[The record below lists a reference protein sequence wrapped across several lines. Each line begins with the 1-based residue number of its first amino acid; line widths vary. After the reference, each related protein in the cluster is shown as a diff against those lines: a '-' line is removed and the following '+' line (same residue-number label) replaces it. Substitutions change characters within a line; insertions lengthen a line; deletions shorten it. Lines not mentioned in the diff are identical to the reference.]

1 MGIAPVVTFDI
12 ETHSADQLYTM
23 EPEQFVRIM
32 GYKTSDH
39 PDVFFTTDLAEMRR
53 ILRGARMLIGHNI
66 TAFDLPAIFGVYSD
80 IPMQLADRRRVFDTW
95 THAVLVNP
103 APFEYVNRNG
113 QKALGDTP
121 EKMAKW
127 FSLDEQAHQLGV
139 PGKTADLAELA
150 LEFGDPDLPK
160 HLRIIDGYGKIP
172 LDDPRFL
179 GYLRGDVLAAEQV
192 ARRLLQKGPLDEYAW
207 REQRI
212 AARAAVISAN
222 GFRIDVEAAEQRI
235 SDLEVRKEYILA
247 ELEEKYGLPTDGA
260 APWDTDAGKTAIMA
274 ALADYGIT
282 PKTHP
287 DWPKT
292 PVWDKKKE
300 YLAKSKQ
307 KIAKLTED
315 IIGWNKE
322 LVDNPDMAERSK
334 NARKNWINK
343 ASDEIMRLRKQ
354 PLPVHFGLS
363 FGGKELIELTKGT
376 EAEELGQALAE
387 LKGQR
392 SLAQLA
398 LDSMHPDGFAHP
410 RITMLQRSGRWS
422 TTKPGLTVWT
432 ARGPGA
438 IEKSYF
444 LPDSDGEV
452 LIEIDYSNAD
462 ARAVAAMS
470 GDTSY
475 AERFEPGADGHMINA
490 IAAWGEATVSKDPKK
505 YRQMAKP
512 LGHGWNYGGRAN
524 KLSKQTGVPL
534 EEAKNFVNGM
544 DRTYHRLVSW
554 QNHVRKEAQRGYV
567 TNPWG
572 RKMYVDKGR
581 EYTQAPALQGQS
593 ATREIVCDAL
603 LKFPWEVLRMVK
615 AQIHD
620 ALVFSV
626 PKKDVDKA
634 IAYLTREMY
643 AVMNPRNGQRIE
655 FPVEAGPPG
664 ANWYEASH

>member
-1 MGIAPVVTFDI
+1 MGLAPVIIFDI

-23 EPEQFVRIM
+23 EPEHFVRIM
-32 GYKTSDH
+32 GWKTSEETEVH
-39 PDVFFTTDLAEMRR
+39 FTTNYGEMRS
-53 ILRGARMLIGHNI
+53 ILRGARMVIGHNI
-66 TAFDLPAIFGVYSD
+66 TAFDLPAIFGVYSE
-80 IPMQLADRRRVFDTW
+80 IPMQMADRGLVYDTW

-103 APFEYVNRNG
+103 APYEYINRNG

-127 FSLDEQAHQLGV
+127 FSLDEQAYQLGV
-139 PGKTADLAELA
+139 TGKTADLAELA
-150 LEFGDPDLPK
+150 YEYGDPELPK
-160 HLRIIDGYGKIP
+160 HLRVIDGYGKIP
-172 LDDPRFL
+172 TDDQKFRD
-179 GYLRGDVLAAEQV
+179 YLEGDVRAAEKV
-192 ARRLLQKGPLDEYAW
+192 ARKLLDKGPLNDYAM

-222 GFRIDVEAAEQRI
+222 GFRVDVEAAEDRI
-235 SDLEVRKEYILA
+235 NFLDARKEDILDQ
-247 ELEEKYGLPTDGA
+247 LEEKYGLPTEGK
-260 APWDTDAGKTAIMA
+260 APWDTDEGKLAIMA

-282 PKTHP
+282 PKTRP

-300 YLAKSKQ
+300 YLAKAKAKS
-307 KIAKLTED
+307 AKLTED
-315 IIGWNKE
+315 IVKWLKEIKSGELPERSIKARNGWVEKAR
-322 LVDNPDMAERSK
+322 AER
-334 NARKNWINK
+334 
-343 ASDEIMRLRKQ
+343 ERLRLN
-354 PLPVHFGLS
+354 PLPIHFGLS

-376 EAEELGQALAE
+376 PAEELGQALAE

-444 LPDSDGEV
+444 LPDSDDEV

-470 GDTSY
+470 GDTLY
-475 AERFEPGADGHMINA
+475 AQRFEPGADGHMINA
-490 IAAWGEATVSKDPKK
+490 IAAWGEAVVKTDPKK

-534 EEAKNFVNGM
+534 EEAKKFVSGM
-544 DRTYHRLVSW
+544 DKTYAKLISW
-554 QNHVRKEAQRGYV
+554 QNKVRSEAQRGFV
-567 TNPWG
+567 MNPWG
-572 RKMYVDKGR
+572 RKMFVDKGR
-581 EYTQAPALQGQS
+581 EYTQAPALMGQS

-603 LKFPWEVLRMVK
+603 LKFPWAVLRMVK

-626 PKKDVDKA
+626 PKDQVEKA
-634 IAYLTREMY
+634 VAYLTREMY
-643 AVMNPRNGQRIE
+643 TVMDTKGGQRIE

-664 ANWYEASH
+664 RNWMEASH